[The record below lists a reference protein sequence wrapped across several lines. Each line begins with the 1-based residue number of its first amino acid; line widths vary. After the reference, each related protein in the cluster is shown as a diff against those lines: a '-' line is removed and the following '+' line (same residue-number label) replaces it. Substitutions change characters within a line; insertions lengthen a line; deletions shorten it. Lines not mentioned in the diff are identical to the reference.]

1 MNWEAITGISEM
13 VGAIG
18 VIVTVAYLAFQIRQ
32 NTKQLK
38 HNERIAIAA
47 ALSESAAFWR
57 DNRSAIYTNPEIADL
72 FLKGMADPDSLDESE
87 RYRFRLL
94 VNNTMDSLWDMY
106 LQTVITGF
114 SGETWATQGVGLAKR
129 VFTAPGGRWF
139 WTQYQD
145 NYPKEFR
152 HEMDRILASKPSA
165 E

>member
-38 HNERIAIAA
+38 QNERTAIAA

-57 DNRSAIYTNPEIADL
+57 ENRSAIYSNPEIADI
-72 FLKGMADPDSLDESE
+72 FLKGIADPDSLDESE
-87 RYRFRLL
+87 LYRFRLL
-94 VNNTMDSLWDMY
+94 INNAMDSVWAMY

-114 SGETWATQGVGLAKR
+114 SGETWATQGVGMAKR
-129 VFTAPGGRWF
+129 VFATPGGRWF
-139 WTQYQD
+139 WAQYQD

-152 HEMDRILASKPSA
+152 GEMDRILDSKPSA